1 VALTL
6 YYHPLASY
14 CWKALIA
21 LYQHGVHF
29 TPKIVNLMDERSRA
43 EFVALWPM
51 ARFPV
56 LHDEE
61 RCRTLPESSVLIEY
75 LEEHYPRASAA
86 AAT

>member
-21 LYQHGVHF
+21 LYEHGVHF

-61 RCRTLPESSVLIEY
+61 RCRTLPGEQRAHRVPRGAL
-75 LEEHYPRASAA
+75 PRASAA